1 MENSSH
7 VFELKLKL
15 EEIRQVSS
23 EVTTYYNSL
32 KILWQELDLFYE
44 AD

>member
-15 EEIRQVSS
+15 KEIRQVSS